1 MYLPQNRCV
10 KKLFHNRIRCHGSD
24 LSPVLETVR
33 KFNKE
38 VMKYSGKPGVSEGEV
53 VAGKKVEWKVPYIF
67 LLAAAVAAYPLLSG
81 QTNSLHRR
89 ILPIRPHNKLFH
101 SFLPSSLPYFRL
113 DFRGDVGDRHANLVP
128 PSSLWQFCMNWM
140 RLAPSKVAFTCQN
153 SQSLKSVNPDRN
165 SFNFVRDTI

>member
-1 MYLPQNRCV
+1 MSRRNKKARDFTLPFFHKSTLLSSYMYLPQNRCV

-33 KFNKE
+33 KFNRE
-38 VMKYSGKPGVSEGEV
+38 VMKYSGKPDVSEGEI

-67 LLAAAVAAYPLLSG
+67 LLAAYPLLLSG

-113 DFRGDVGDRHANLVP
+113 QLDFRGDVGDRHANLVP
-128 PSSLWQFCMNWM
+128 PSSL
-140 RLAPSKVAFTCQN
+140 
-153 SQSLKSVNPDRN
+153 
-165 SFNFVRDTI
+165 